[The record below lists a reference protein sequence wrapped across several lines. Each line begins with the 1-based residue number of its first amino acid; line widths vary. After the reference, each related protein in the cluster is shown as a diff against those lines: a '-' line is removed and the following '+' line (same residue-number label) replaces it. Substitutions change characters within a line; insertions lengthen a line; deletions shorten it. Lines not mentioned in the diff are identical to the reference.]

1 MLHKLVQIALLP
13 PIVRREI
20 MQDVLLPTVVRHE
33 LIRTV
38 PLPPI
43 LHRELLHAD
52 TLAAGDPFAL
62 FCLAS

>member
-13 PIVRREI
+13 PVVRLEQIRNVLLPLIVRRE
-20 MQDVLLPTVVRHE
+20 
-33 LIRTV
+33 LIRNV
-38 PLPPI
+38 PLLPI